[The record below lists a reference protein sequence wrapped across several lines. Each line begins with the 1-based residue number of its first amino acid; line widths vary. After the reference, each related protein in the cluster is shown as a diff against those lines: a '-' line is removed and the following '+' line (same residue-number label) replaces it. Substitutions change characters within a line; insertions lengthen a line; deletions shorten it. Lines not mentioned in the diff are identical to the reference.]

1 MADIEKN
8 LHEEENE
15 LDEVP
20 VFTLTDEETGEEKDF
35 ELLARA
41 ELDGKL
47 YFALAPANEESEEY
61 VILSVEED
69 GDDLVLETI
78 ESDEEFEKVE
88 DYFNDLFFNE
98 IDYDE
103 N

>member
-8 LHEEENE
+8 LPEEENE

-47 YFALAPANEESEEY
+47 YFALVPADEESEEY

-69 GDDLVLETI
+69 GDDLILETI

>member
-1 MADIEKN
+1 MADNEKN
-8 LHEEENE
+8 LPTEEEME
-15 LDEVP
+15 EVP

-35 ELLARA
+35 ELIARG

-47 YFALAPANEESEEY
+47 YFALVPADEESDEY
-61 VILSVEED
+61 VILSVQED
-69 GDDLVLETI
+69 GDDIILETI
-78 ESDEEFEKVE
+78 DDDEEFEKVE

>member
-8 LHEEENE
+8 LSEEELE
-15 LDEVP
+15 EIP

-47 YFALAPANEESEEY
+47 YFELVPADEESEEY
-61 VILSVEED
+61 VILSVQED
-69 GDDLVLETI
+69 GDDLILETI